1 MGELFS
7 LFISTAIVVGVR
19 CIWGAVCRKIADD
32 KGYSG
37 GAWFWW
43 GFFFVF
49 WAILAIIIKPNRVP
63 ASKEMMSVN
72 ALREYKNLLDSGIIS
87 REEFERKK
95 SELMNPPQPA
105 YSPPPANN
113 SGSTWICPEC
123 GRENPLTVRS
133 CRECGREK

>member
-1 MGELFS
+1 MSSLFFS
-7 LFISTAIVVGVR
+7 LAILLVQCG
-19 CIWGAVCRKIADD
+19 IFGAICMKIAED
-32 KGYSG
+32 KGRSG
-37 GAWFWW
+37 GLWFWV
-43 GFFFVF
+43 GFVF
-49 WAILAIIIKPNRVP
+49 GVWAIIVAAILPKKVTV
-63 ASKEMMSVN
+63 SKEMTNVN
-72 ALREYKNLLDSGIIS
+72 TLREYKNLLDSGIIS

-95 SELMNPPQPA
+95 SELMSHPKPT